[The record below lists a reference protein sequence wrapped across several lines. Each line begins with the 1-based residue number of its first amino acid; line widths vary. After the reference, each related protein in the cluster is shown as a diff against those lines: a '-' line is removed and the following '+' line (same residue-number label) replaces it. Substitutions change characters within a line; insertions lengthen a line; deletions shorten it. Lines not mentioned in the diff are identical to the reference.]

1 VGGWHAGCEGVGV
14 PYRDPR
20 EALRERIAELERAR
34 TEIDVE
40 LADVRRRLSGL
51 NATLTI
57 KRAAFVARRAA
68 LLTAMVLAELA
79 VFFAIALCN
88 RAVYDGPPF
97 PTAEEK
103 VRQIRQVANIEYRRS
118 RECPTMASLIAAG
131 KVDEDSSAFDPWGH
145 PYLIECYPRAVVVR
159 SAGPDETWNTEDD
172 VSAPRERAEWYVKP
186 PPLEPGILP
195 RAGSAPASDVSVA
208 P

>member
-51 NATLTI
+51 NKARVVAGIATAVRRGVLV
-57 KRAAFVARRAA
+57 AA
-68 LLTAMVLAELA
+68 A
-79 VFFAIALCN
+79 VFVPVGVLVAIGWSGIMICEPCAT
-88 RAVYDGPPF
+88 
-97 PTAEEK
+97 TAEWS

-118 RECPTMASLIAAG
+118 RECPTMASLTAAG
-131 KVDEDSSAFDPWGH
+131 RIDEDSSAFDPWGH